1 MVVFSLLTNLIKTL
15 TDAVLHCHVFAFSLL
30 LVDSFSCCLRCGASS
45 CPDIGERAPACCTRS
60 RTITSCIFS
69 TTLTGGPCRICT
81 RFIVFHY
88 MYVSY
93 SQQHWLLLCLSN
105 IGLWALL
112 HLHRVS
118 LLSLSRSLALSPSRP
133 LSRDWQ
139 MTGPCLHVSLP
150 RSLLGLVLS
159 LSLSLSLSLWTVFPN
174 KALSLSLR
182 VFLSLVRA

>member
-1 MVVFSLLTNLIKTL
+1 MRFTSPLSRVRACGSWGAHGMARRISSTVGLIFYSEAPRSLPP
-15 TDAVLHCHVFAFSLL
+15 
-30 LVDSFSCCLRCGASS
+30 SFPPYL
-45 CPDIGERAPACCTRS
+45 PVPA
-60 RTITSCIFS
+60 
-69 TTLTGGPCRICT
+69 
-81 RFIVFHY
+81 
-88 MYVSY
+88 
-93 SQQHWLLLCLSN
+93 
-105 IGLWALL
+105 
-112 HLHRVS
+112 
-118 LLSLSRSLALSPSRP
+118 SRSLALSPSRP